1 GEAAS
6 QCIERCNQ
14 TERNWDQCEQWVPLN
29 MALTLGAGGG
39 DRCTGDASGGSPLSF
54 RRNTVPCA
62 DCVRRPPG
70 ARVFGPQADVVFSLD
85 PSGFR
90 QSEGDR
96 PVEPLPRQRN
106 RNYRLSLS
114 TAIATAFPPPRQR
127 AAIPL

>member
-1 GEAAS
+1 
-6 QCIERCNQ
+6 
-14 TERNWDQCEQWVPLN
+14 

-39 DRCTGDASGGSPLSF
+39 DRCTGDASGGSPFAF
-54 RRNTVPCA
+54 RRITVPCA
-62 DCVRRPPG
+62 DCVSGPSW
-70 ARVFGPQADVVFSLD
+70 ALLFGHKANCLFSLD
-85 PSGFR
+85 SSGFR